1 MESNPTPLLGTG
13 PARHGRARWF
23 SATIFS
29 LAVVALLSGSQTG
42 FGQIDPYRRN
52 LLQLGYDQPVGGQ
65 GPQGVYAYYYYNNPE
80 IRGTNTALR
89 LAIAP
94 AYLDGELGFKQLLS
108 PYTDVGIGLSG
119 GAYGENFYE
128 VRQGNY
134 RRTESFDG
142 HGGGTALSIY
152 QLLNPGML
160 VPLNV
165 VARGGFRYSTYAR
178 NSDTRDDFELPDGR
192 PMPFVRAGLRLAG
205 KEPILYPDLGLEVSV
220 WYERQ
225 WRLNDGG
232 YGLNRDRFM
241 NERSDLYWAYAGLDY
256 SWTNVGHKISFA
268 ATAGG
273 SSDTDRFSA
282 WRLGGVLPLV
292 AEFPLILPGYFYQ
305 ELTAK
310 RFVHLHASYLMPLG
324 FEDRLQFRLE
334 AAGAALDYLEGFEQ
348 PDKWQTGVGC
358 GLTFTP
364 RNKICRV
371 VLRYGYGFNAIR
383 DDGDKGAHSVGLLF
397 QYDFE
402 QHKNWRRN
410 AR

>member
-1 MESNPTPLLGTG
+1 MDISPTTLLRISV
-13 PARHGRARWF
+13 ARSRRTRWF
-23 SATIFS
+23 AATILLLAGITLFS
-29 LAVVALLSGSQTG
+29 SIQSG
-42 FGQIDPYRRN
+42 FGQVDPYRRN
-52 LLQLGYDQPVGGQ
+52 LLQLGYDQPIGGQ

-94 AYLDGELGFKQLLS
+94 AYLDGEVGFRQLLS
-108 PYTDVGIGLSG
+108 PYTDVGIGFYG
-119 GAYGENFYE
+119 GAYGDNFYE
-128 VRQGNY
+128 VREGNY

-152 QLLNPGML
+152 QLLNPGRL

-225 WRLNDGG
+225 WRLNDGA

-256 SWTNVGHKISFA
+256 SWTNIGHKVSFA

-273 SSDTDRFSA
+273 SGDTDRFSA

-305 ELTAK
+305 ELTAE

-324 FEDRLQFRLE
+324 LEDRLQFRLE
-334 AAGAALDYLEGFEQ
+334 AATARLDYLRGFEQ
-348 PDKWQTGVGC
+348 PDRWQTGVGC

-371 VLRYGYGFNAIR
+371 VVRYGYGFNAIR
-383 DDGDKGAHSVGLLF
+383 DDGDKGAHSVGLLV

-410 AR
+410 SR

>member
-1 MESNPTPLLGTG
+1 MEFTPATLLGTG
-13 PARHGRARWF
+13 AACFKRPRPLPA
-23 SATIFS
+23 T
-29 LAVVALLSGSQTG
+29 ALLIAVAALISGAQAG
-42 FGQIDPYRRN
+42 FGQVDPYHRN
-52 LLQLGYDQPVGGQ
+52 LLQLGYDQPIGGQ

-89 LAIAP
+89 LAVAP
-94 AYLDGELGFKQLLS
+94 AYLDGEVGFRQLLS
-108 PYTDVGIGLSG
+108 PYTDVGIGFYG
-119 GAYGENFYE
+119 GAYGDNFYE
-128 VRQGNY
+128 VREGNY

-241 NERSDLYWAYAGLDY
+241 NDRSDLYWAYAGLDY

-310 RFVHLHASYLMPLG
+310 RFIHLHASYLMPLG

-334 AAGAALDYLEGFEQ
+334 AASAALEYLRGFEQ
-348 PDKWQTGVGC
+348 PEKWQTGVGC

-364 RNKICRV
+364 KNKICRV
-371 VLRYGYGFNAIR
+371 VVRYGYGFNAIR
-383 DDGDKGAHSVGLLF
+383 DDGDKGAHSVGLLV

-402 QHKNWRRN
+402 QYKNWRRDS
-410 AR
+410 R

>member
-1 MESNPTPLLGTG
+1 MGISPANPPEAGAARSPRPRRFPAILLPLV
-13 PARHGRARWF
+13 A
-23 SATIFS
+23 
-29 LAVVALLSGSQTG
+29 ALLLSSGQRG
-42 FGQIDPYRRN
+42 LGQVDPYRRN
-52 LLQLGYDQPVGGQ
+52 LLQLGYDQPLGGQ
-65 GPQGVYAYYYYNNPE
+65 GPQGIYAYYYYNNPGAA
-80 IRGTNTALR
+80 GTNTVLR

-94 AYLDGELGFKQLLS
+94 VYLDGELGFRQLLS
-108 PYTDVGIGLSG
+108 PYTDVSIGFYG
-119 GAYGENFYE
+119 GAYGDNFYE

-142 HGGGTALSIY
+142 HGGGTALSVY
-152 QLLNPGML
+152 QLLNPDML

-178 NSDTRDDFELPDGR
+178 TSDTRDDFELPDGR

-220 WYERQ
+220 WFERQ
-225 WRLNDGG
+225 WRLNDGA
-232 YGLNRDRFM
+232 YGLNRDRLM
-241 NERSDLYWAYAGLDY
+241 NERADLYWAYAGLDY

-273 SSDTDRFSA
+273 SGDTDRFSA

-305 ELTAK
+305 ELTAE
-310 RFVHLHASYLMPLG
+310 RFVHLHASYLLPLG
-324 FEDRLQFRLE
+324 LEDRLQLRLE
-334 AAGAALDYLEGFEQ
+334 AASARLDYLRGFEQ
-348 PDKWQTGVGC
+348 PDRWQTGAGC

-383 DDGDKGAHSVGLLF
+383 EDGDKGAHSVGLLV

-410 AR
+410 SR